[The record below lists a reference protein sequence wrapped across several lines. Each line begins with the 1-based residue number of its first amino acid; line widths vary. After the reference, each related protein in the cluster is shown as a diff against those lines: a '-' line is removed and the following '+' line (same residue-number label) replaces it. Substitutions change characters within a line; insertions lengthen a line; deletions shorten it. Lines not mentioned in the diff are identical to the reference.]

1 MNGKRINRTVALEN
15 VQTTLLKAKKNYE
28 DHLAALTSALVEFQK
43 AQCFFAVTLQIAALI
58 VIPQYLTSSQGKNQI
73 LLRLTAANGFSPI
86 VLTLAHIDFLGGRN
100 SWYLLFLSGVT
111 FILGTA
117 TYWSTSPQITGGPI
131 NWLTTYENPAAP
143 LPSCGNVSP
152 FAPCFVRN
160 QFQDYNLWP
169 KFQGVPLYSLTE
181 TVGLVVWV
189 ICLGIFLYRVTYKI
203 CHIRDNRKSIS
214 KHLSSFRTDF
224 NNSFNALVLTI
235 RSHKHGGRVV
245 LLCSRLSAT
254 LRLPQFFAHGT
265 KILVMSNTW
274 DYIQLTLG
282 YLSLVAQFITV
293 IIVLVSSNNLT
304 ATQMTFGQIVA
315 LGIWV
320 PVFLEY
326 AYLEISKYIS
336 T

>member
-1 MNGKRINRTVALEN
+1 MQA
-15 VQTTLLKAKKNYE
+15 TLRKAKNNY
-28 DHLAALTSALVEFQK
+28 DGHLSALTSALVEFQK

-58 VIPQYLTSSQGKNQI
+58 VIPPYFNGMHEQDQI

-111 FILGTA
+111 FTLGTA
-117 TYWSTSPQITGGPI
+117 TYWSTSPSLTGGPI
-131 NWLTTYENPAAP
+131 NWQTTYQNPIAP
-143 LPSCGNVSP
+143 LSSCGNVSP

-169 KFQGVPLYSLTE
+169 KFQGVSWYTLTD

-203 CHIRDNRKSIS
+203 CHIRNNWERIS
-214 KHLSSFRTDF
+214 KHLTILRTDYKA
-224 NNSFNALVLTI
+224 SFQAMVAKVQSYKQGARI
-235 RSHKHGGRVV
+235 VSVCGRF
-245 LLCSRLSAT
+245 SAT
-254 LRLPQFFAHGT
+254 LRLPQISGTMAHVASQS
-265 KILVMSNTW
+265 KSW
-274 DYIQLTLG
+274 DYAQLVLG
-282 YLSLVAQFITV
+282 YLGLIAQLISV
-293 IIVLVSSNNLT
+293 IIVLASSTSLI

-315 LGIWV
+315 VGIWV

-326 AYLEISKYIS
+326 AYLEISKQILLRAGEWMY
-336 T
+336 